1 MTQRDR
7 DLEEI
12 LRRTLRAAASSVEP
26 ADDGLERI
34 RARLTTPRPLL
45 VAWIMAGYSAGASRA
60 LSGLLAISAWLQGVR
75 GAVSEHLRVAGPGR
89 LRDRQHPAGLRAGA
103 VLAVAVILVSAGVLA
118 LTPVRQLAISQT
130 AGLIRSLVSD
140 GHQNGTGGIGGS
152 GVSGHGAG
160 QPHATAASCSAP
172 PTRTHRTTAPA
183 GCPSTAASASP
194 AVCPSPTAS
203 AAHASHR

>member
-75 GAVSEHLRVAGPGR
+75 GAVSEHLRVAGPGK
-89 LRDRQHPAGLRAGA
+89 
-103 VLAVAVILVSAGVLA
+103 VARCW
-118 LTPVRQLAISQT
+118 PW
-130 AGLIRSLVSD
+130 
-140 GHQNGTGGIGGS
+140 
-152 GVSGHGAG
+152 
-160 QPHATAASCSAP
+160 P
-172 PTRTHRTTAPA
+172 P
-183 GCPSTAASASP
+183 S
-194 AVCPSPTAS
+194 
-203 AAHASHR
+203 